1 MVSHVAMPIR
11 RAPFSPNPNLIV
23 RGAQWS
29 GGDSSRSKRGIIMAL
44 RNGKVARRTSDAL
57 WAKRFLGSSSLTA
70 VALLALASPAQ
81 AEDVYWDANGSSVGS
96 GGTGNWDLTSSLW
109 SRSNSDVLG
118 PFVPWSNNPADP
130 NNAIFGVSA
139 PGVTT
144 TVGTITLTQP
154 ITAHNLTFQSVNGWS
169 IGGNMLTLGGANPTI
184 TTNGSATI
192 NSIIAGTAGLAK
204 AGPSTLTLGGVNI
217 FSGGIT
223 INAGTLTAASDA
235 ALGAAGNN
243 IATAPGVGVGFNL
256 MSGSTS
262 RSIAIGAGGTLNL
275 GGAGGGSALITGTG
289 NVNVATGVTMSN
301 DANSYDGVTRFSACN
316 GVCSTSFTS
325 IGNLGEA
332 SSLGAPTTVTNGTII
347 WNQSSQ
353 YTDNLIY
360 LGDGDDSNRNWTF
373 NANSTG
379 TFINQGSGTLNLT
392 GDFTINGFA
401 RFVAQ
406 TADFNLSGV
415 ISGGGV
421 AFSAGA
427 GRQVTVSGLNTY
439 TGISTLQTGLINV
452 RSVANG
458 GVASAL
464 GAGTQINM
472 NAGILNYVGTGG
484 SSDRT
489 FLSEGSVGIRN
500 SGTGALTFGGPLSFQ
515 AGGAADTL
523 TFGGN
528 YAGVNEFAGAITGT
542 GTLGSTGSS
551 IWRLSGTNTRTGAIA
566 MDGGTLQAGSAS
578 AFGNVTGVTVN
589 GGTLDLNGYDL
600 IVPQLSGTGGSV
612 ALNGLATLTVSGLT
626 PANNTTYG
634 GSIAGN
640 GSLLKRGTSTLT
652 LTGQSSYSGATT
664 IQGGTL
670 ALDFT
675 PAAAPA
681 ADILSAASTLTM
693 AGGALSITGAAG
705 EVNSQSFSGLN
716 VTAGTN
722 RIVVASGAGGA
733 MNVNLGTLA
742 NSGGLMD
749 FTLPTTGT
757 ITAANPDG
765 TLGWAT
771 INGRDYA
778 QVSGGVIGALTTYV
792 NKDDASTWLS
802 GDVVSDAG
810 GAANTA
816 YSGTVTGSKQL
827 GGLQY
832 TAAQNSVVAIGA
844 GNTLG
849 IDGAIIVSSTT
860 GATSKEFTGGMLT
873 GAVGGGTLGFL
884 HNGTGNFLISSQVVD
899 NGGDAVGVAKAG
911 TGRVTLNN
919 VNNNYTG
926 ATTLSGGTLTVA
938 SIGNGGAASAIGA
951 SSADAA
957 NLVLESGTLSYSG
970 GTATTDRGFT
980 LVNGGPSRI
989 FEVSNGAANLTFTG
1003 LVTSPDDAGLIK
1015 SGGGTLTLAN
1025 GANDYI
1031 GVTRV
1036 ENGVLAAAVL
1046 ADGGQLSSIGQ
1057 SSSDAA
1063 NLVLMNGGTLRYTG
1077 GTAGTDRGIT
1087 LENAAGRIDV
1097 AAAATGLTVSGPIVG
1112 PGRLEKYGDGTL
1124 VLTGANSYTGITVV
1138 NAGTLRAGAA
1148 LGTGSTT
1155 GAFGSIT
1162 SAMTVNS
1169 GGTLDLADNSN
1180 QIGALNGG
1188 GNVTLGA
1195 LAGTTLTI
1203 GGTNSGDPGFTG
1215 SISGA
1220 GNLTHSNGT
1229 QVMTGCG
1236 NSYTG
1241 VTTLTGASGG
1251 SVLTTDCIRNG
1262 GLSSGIGASGS
1273 DPANLVIQN
1282 NAVLNYSAVATNQ
1295 VTDRGFTLA
1304 SGAGVIQVADAATTL
1319 TFTGAAVGPGSLTKR
1334 GAGTLVL
1341 TADNSYAGNTAVEG
1355 GRLVAGSAG
1364 AFDQGTGILV
1374 VGNVADAVFDL
1385 NGFDAS
1391 FLQLQGGGTTG
1402 GTIDL
1407 GGANATLTIA
1417 NNGNNT
1423 FAGAITGTGN
1433 FVKNGGAIQILS
1445 GCDSSYDG
1453 VTTIRQG
1460 VLQVS
1465 CLTDGGVS
1473 SSIGASGNTA
1483 SNLVLNGGTL
1493 RYVGAGGSTDRRFTL
1508 GASASA
1514 LDASGTGAI
1523 AFTNTGPI
1531 AFSSLNTVQSVTLT
1545 GTSTADNRLA
1555 AQITDN
1561 GTGRTALSKTGAG
1574 TWILTNQANSYT
1586 GATSITGGVL
1596 GVDKLANAGAASSIG
1611 QSTSTAANLTIGT
1624 GATLRYT
1631 GSGDSTDR
1639 QFTLGVGTTAIESV
1653 GTGAVVFSNTGAVSY
1668 SGNGARAISL
1678 GGTNSGNNIMG
1689 ATIGNQGANVTSLA
1703 KNGSGTWI
1711 LTGNNSFSGST
1722 VINDGN
1728 LVIGNGGTS
1737 GNAGSGN
1744 VNVTQ
1749 ATSTLSFNR
1758 SDMFNFTGTISGPGA
1773 IAQIGTGTTVLTAV
1787 NSIGAARVDRGTLQV
1802 NGALQTAAFALNGA
1816 GALTVNGTV
1825 EGATTGAASAFTGD
1839 AGASAI
1845 TVNAGGVLRASGDLG
1860 DGADTVVLAGLID
1873 TGGAALNLGAG
1884 DDRLTLNDGG
1894 AIAGTVNAGAG
1905 TDTLVVNNAAGRTI
1919 DAAQVTGF
1927 EALGKQGTG
1936 TLTLTGDHGYSAGT
1950 TISAGVLS
1958 VGNGGTTG
1966 TLAGNVANNGALQ
1979 FNRSD
1984 TSLFAGNISG
1994 TGSLTKLGIGAL
2006 SLTGD
2011 ATHGGGTVIL
2021 AGSLGIGNGGTTG
2034 SISGDIVNNASL
2046 NFYRSDNYSYAGTI
2060 SGTGSVTTRVGV
2072 VDLTGNS
2079 SWSGGTNVV
2088 DNSHLR
2094 IASGNTVSSAGS
2106 LIVNRGTLT
2115 VSGAGSTFETGFAN
2129 AVSPSGSAIINVD
2142 NGGTMRVTAGGLA
2155 IRGSGTPSQ
2164 ARLAISGA
2172 GSLVD
2177 LAGGLNVAS
2186 GTTNTADILISA
2198 GGTLRSSGDNL
2209 IGSAAGNT
2217 AGPNLTVTGAGSNWT
2232 STGNLVMRDGS
2243 FSLLDGGAASF
2254 ATAQIGTINAQAEAL
2269 VSGAG
2274 SLLTTAQ
2281 DLSVG
2286 TLSGGRGVLT
2296 VANGGRVSVGGVLAI
2311 GSADAGAS
2319 GTLNIGGS
2327 GAAAA
2332 AGVVDAAV
2340 LTFGPGAGTLNFN
2353 HTELD
2358 YGFASAM
2365 SGNGTINQVAG
2376 VTRLTGNSGAFTG
2389 QTAISGGTMLV
2400 NGTLGGAASVTDVLG
2415 GGTLGGAGTIG
2426 GNVFVGAGGVLAP
2439 GSNGV
2444 GALAVNGN
2452 LSLDPAAALAFEFGR
2467 ANAPGDPLND
2477 VVNVGGNLALDGTLN
2492 VATASG
2498 GSFDIGLYRIF
2509 NYGGALTNGGLA
2521 LGSVPGGI
2529 DVNDLSIQTSIAG
2542 QVNLINAN
2550 GVTLNFW
2557 DGAAGPKFNGAV
2569 NGGSGVWQNG
2579 AGNDSWTDSTG
2590 TVNAPFTDSAVAI
2603 FSAAPGT
2610 VTVDDGPGAVSAGGM
2625 QFASDGYVIT
2635 GDAVTLANPQSVIRV
2650 GDGTAA
2656 GAGYGATI
2664 DAVLGGAG
2672 VQLVKTDLG
2681 TLTLSGVNSYTGGT
2695 LVNGGTLRISADA
2708 NLGDAA
2714 GGLTLNGGTLNSSA
2728 SFGSGR
2734 AVALMGSGIF
2744 RTDAATALT
2753 LDGIVSGSGGLTKQ
2767 GNGTLVLTAANVYA
2781 GGTTIGAGTLQVGN
2795 GGTTGSLVGDVLNNG
2810 VLAFDRSDIASF
2822 GGLISGS
2829 GRLDQ
2834 IGAGTTVLTAA
2845 NSYAGG
2851 TIIGAGTLQIGAG
2864 GTTGSISGD
2873 VLNNGTL
2880 AFNRSDEVTFGSLIS
2895 GSGGADQIGTGTT
2908 ILTGGNSYGGTTRV
2922 VAGTLLINGDQ
2933 TAATGTADVAAGAT
2947 LGGTG
2952 IIGGDVTLAD
2962 GARLTPGDA
2971 SGPGLLTVNGN
2982 LNLSSGTTLAY
2993 DFGQS
2998 NVVGGP
3004 LNDLLQVR
3012 GDLDLNGTI
3021 DVTVSPGGSFDVGVY
3036 RVISYGGALTNNG
3049 LDLGILPA
3057 GTLALV
3063 QTSVA
3068 GQVNLVNATGATLN
3082 FWDGALGPKANG
3094 IVNGGNGLWQNG
3106 AGNDNWTEIS
3116 GSINAAFSDNAFAIF
3131 SAAPGA
3137 VTVDGSLGTVTAS
3150 GMQFAS
3156 GGYVIGGDSIDLA
3169 GPQSVVRVGD
3179 GTAAGLG
3186 FTATVDSALTGS
3198 TQLVKTDLGTLVLS
3212 GTNSYGGGTRV
3223 NGGTLQIARD
3233 VNLGDAAGGIGF
3245 DGGTL
3250 HSTASITSARD
3261 VDMIGRGTI
3270 LTDAGTTLV
3279 FNGSVTGSG
3288 DLIKDGAGNLAL
3300 NDTSDYTGLTIVRA
3314 GGLFVNGDQSAATGL
3329 VDVAAGAVLG
3339 GHGIIGGDVAVAD
3352 GGTLAPGN
3360 SPGTL
3365 TINGNLALNSG
3376 SLLAFEFGQANVAGG
3391 PFNDLVNVG
3400 GDLTLDGTVNV
3411 AVSAGGSFGG
3421 GVYRLF
3427 NYGGALTDNGLTLG
3441 TMPVGS
3447 AVSVQTA
3454 IARQVNLVNTAGLD
3468 LSFWDGQ
3475 AGPKN
3480 DGTIDGGNGI
3490 WRVAGGNNNWT
3501 EAAGLVNADYAQ
3513 NSFAIFAGAPG
3524 VVSVDNVGGAV
3535 RSAGMQFAVDGYVL
3549 AGDALTL
3556 MGPQATIRVGD
3567 GTAAGAGHVATIANA
3582 LTGAATLVKTDGGT
3596 LVLGGVNSYTGGT
3609 AIDGGMV
3616 RIAADANL
3624 GDTAGALSFNGG
3636 ALNTTLDMHSA
3647 RAVNLVGTGTL
3658 LTDAGTT
3665 LSLTG
3670 ALAGSG
3676 NLVKNGAGALILDG
3690 TGGHGGG
3697 TNLLAGA
3704 LLVNGDYSAA
3714 TGLMTVAS
3722 GASLGGHGTIGG
3734 DVAMADGAILT
3745 PGAGGPG
3752 TLTIGGDLSL
3762 STGTRLAYEF
3772 GQANVAGGVLN
3783 DLINVGGDLTLDGII
3798 DVTVPVGGAFDA
3810 GVYRVFNYGGALTN
3824 NGVTVGA
3831 TPIGDVTV
3839 QTSIAGQVN
3848 LVNTAGLTL
3857 NFWDGAAGPRNNGV
3871 VNGGNG
3877 LWQNGTGNDNWT
3889 DASGLVN
3896 AAYQDGGFAIFAG
3909 AGGSVILDNG
3919 LGQVTA
3925 SGMQF
3930 ATTGYT
3936 IGGGVLELAGPAS
3949 TIRVGDGS
3957 AAGAAFTT
3965 TIGAVLAGDTRLVKT
3980 DAGTLILG
3988 GVNSYA
3994 GGTLINGGTV
4004 QVAADANLGAASG
4017 AVTLDGGTLATSATL
4032 SSTRDMLLS
4041 GEGTIATM
4049 SGTSFTYGGLF
4060 SGTGAL
4066 TKAGGGRLTV
4076 SGDSSGYTGL
4086 TQIAAGTLALNGVLG
4101 GGVDVRSG
4109 ARLEGA
4115 GRAAAFVNRE
4125 GGVVAPGDGIGSFTV
4140 SGDYQG
4146 MGGVLEIEAE
4156 LGGDASAADRL
4167 AVNGATSGM
4176 TEVHVLNRG
4185 GLGAQTVEGI
4195 RIVDVAGASSG
4206 TFTLKGDYV
4215 FAGQQAVIAGAY
4227 GYRLHQGGV
4236 STPSDGDWYLRSA
4249 LIDDAGEPRGP
4260 LYQPGVPIY
4269 ESYGQTLLA
4278 LNDLSTMQE
4287 RVGNRQWAQSPNGLP
4302 TGIWGRMES
4311 SRLRP
4316 TARLST
4322 SGADAAIDSW
4332 KAQIG
4337 VDHMISEGV
4346 DSVLV
4351 AGLTAHYGDADAS
4364 VRSVFGSG
4372 TIDTKGYGVGATL
4385 SWFGPDG
4392 FYADGQAQLSWFDSR
4407 LKSVTLGTL
4416 ADGNDGRGRAVSLE
4430 LGKTSAVGGGL
4441 TLTPQIQMAYQN
4453 VSFDAFT
4460 DPFDARISSRKGDSL
4475 ITRWGISIDHRKNWE
4490 AGGVS
4495 RNSHVY
4501 GLVNLSYE
4509 WLDGTRVDVSG
4520 TGVSNADDRLR
4531 GEVALGGTL
4540 GLTERL
4546 SLYTQ
4551 LSAGASLRTFGDSSS
4566 LKGVAGARLA
4576 F

>member
-1 MVSHVAMPIR
+1 
-11 RAPFSPNPNLIV
+11 
-23 RGAQWS
+23 
-29 GGDSSRSKRGIIMAL
+29 MAL
-44 RNGKVARRTSDAL
+44 RNGKAARGASGAL

-70 VALLALASPAQ
+70 VALLALASPAR
-81 AEDVYWDANGSSVGS
+81 AEDVYWDANGAAVGS

-118 PFVPWSNNPADP
+118 PFVPWTNNPADP

-144 TVGTITLTQP
+144 TVGTITLMQP
-154 ITAHNLTFQSVNGWS
+154 ITAHNLTFQTVHGWVLNG
-169 IGGNMLTLGGANPTI
+169 
-184 TTNGSATI
+184 
-192 NSIIAGTAGLAK
+192 
-204 AGPSTLTLGGVNI
+204 STLTLGGVNPTI
-217 FSGGIT
+217 TTVGSTTLNSVIAGTAGLIKAGTSTLTLNGVNSFSGGIV
-223 INAGTLTAASDA
+223 INAGTLNAATDA

-243 IATAPGVGVGFNL
+243 ITTAAGVTTGFSL
-256 MSGSTS
+256 TSGSTS
-262 RSIAIGAGGTLNL
+262 RSITIGTGGTLNL
-275 GGAGGGSALITGTG
+275 GGTGGGSALVTGTG
-289 NVNVATGVTMSN
+289 NVNVATGVTMNN
-301 DANSYDGVTRFSACN
+301 DANNYDGVTRFSACN
-316 GVCSTSFTS
+316 GVCSTAFTS

-353 YTDNLIY
+353 YTDNLLY

-392 GDFTINGFA
+392 GNFTINGFA

-439 TGISTLQTGLINV
+439 TGTSTLQTGLINV
-452 RSVANG
+452 GTVANG

-464 GAGTQINM
+464 GAGTQINI
-472 NAGILNYVGTGG
+472 NAGILNYIGTGG

-528 YAGVNEFAGAITGT
+528 YAGVNEFAGVITGT
-542 GTLGSTGSS
+542 GALGSTGSS
-551 IWRLSGTNTRTGAIA
+551 IWRLSGANTRTGAIT

-634 GSIAGN
+634 GGITGD

-664 IQGGTL
+664 VQGGTL
-670 ALDFT
+670 ALDFS

-681 ADILSAASTLTM
+681 DNILSAASTLTM
-693 AGGALSITGAAG
+693 AGGTLSITGAAG
-705 EVNSQSFSGLN
+705 EVNSQSFNGLN

-722 RIVVASGAGGA
+722 RIVVASGAGGT

-765 TLGWAT
+765 ALGWAT

-778 QVSGGVIGALTTYV
+778 QVSGGVIGAFTAYV
-792 NKDDASTWLS
+792 NKDDASAWLS

-816 YSGTVTGSKQL
+816 YSGTVSGSQQL
-827 GGLQY
+827 VGLQY
-832 TAAQNSVVAIGA
+832 TAAQNSVVTIGA

-849 IDGAIIVSSTT
+849 IDGTIIVSNTT

-873 GAVGGGTLGFL
+873 GAVGGGTLGFQ
-884 HNGTGNFLISSQVVD
+884 HNGTGNFLVSSQIVD
-899 NGGDAVGVAKAG
+899 NGADAVGVSKAG
-911 TGRVTLNN
+911 VGRVTLNN
-919 VNNNYTG
+919 VNNSYTG

-989 FEVSNGAANLTFTG
+989 FEVTNGAANLTFTG
-1003 LVTSPDDAGLIK
+1003 LVTSPDDAGFIK

-1025 GANDYI
+1025 GANDYS

-1046 ADGGQLSSIGQ
+1046 ADGGQASSIGQ
-1057 SSSDAA
+1057 SGSDAA
-1063 NLVLMNGGTLRYTG
+1063 NLVLLNGGTLRYTG

-1097 AAAATGLTVSGPIVG
+1097 SAAATDLTVGGSIVG
-1112 PGRLEKYGDGTL
+1112 AGRLEKYGDGTL

-1148 LGTGSTT
+1148 LVTGATTGVFGSTT
-1155 GAFGSIT
+1155 SV
-1162 SAMTVNS
+1162 MTVNA

-1188 GNVTLGA
+1188 GNVVLGA

-1203 GGTNSGDPGFTG
+1203 GGSNSGDPGFTG

-1220 GNLTHSNGT
+1220 GNVIHTTGA
-1229 QVMTGCG
+1229 QVMTGCN
-1236 NSYTG
+1236 NSY
-1241 VTTLTGASGG
+1241 AG
-1251 SVLTTDCIRNG
+1251 STSLIGNGSLSTDCIRNG
-1262 GLSSGIGASGS
+1262 GLASGIGASGS
-1273 DPANLVIQN
+1273 DSANLVLQTGGI
-1282 NAVLNYSAVATNQ
+1282 LNYTAVAANQ
-1295 VTDRGFTLA
+1295 TSDRGFTLA
-1304 SGAGVIQVADAATTL
+1304 SGNGIIQVNDAATSL
-1319 TFTGAAVGPGSLTKR
+1319 TFTGAAVGTGALIKR
-1334 GAGTLVL
+1334 GAGTLIL
-1341 TADNSYAGNTAVEG
+1341 SGDNSYTGTTGIDA

-1364 AFDQGTGILV
+1364 AFDQGAGVLALA
-1374 VGNVADAVFDL
+1374 NVAGAIFDL

-1391 FLQLQGGGTTG
+1391 FLQLQGGGANG
-1402 GTIDL
+1402 GTVDL
-1407 GGANATLTIA
+1407 GAGNATLTLS
-1417 NNGNNT
+1417 NNGNNSYGGT
-1423 FAGAITGTGN
+1423 IIGTGN
-1433 FVKNGGAIQILS
+1433 LVKAGAATQSLTGCASTYGGVTAIRAGVLQISCLANGGAA
-1445 GCDSSYDG
+1445 
-1453 VTTIRQG
+1453 
-1460 VLQVS
+1460 
-1465 CLTDGGVS
+1465 
-1473 SSIGASGNTA
+1473 SSIGAA
-1483 SNLVLNGGTL
+1483 SNDAANLLLDGGTL
-1493 RYVGAGGSTDRRFTL
+1493 RYMGTGESSDRLFTL
-1508 GASASA
+1508 GASTTSA
-1514 LDASGTGAI
+1514 LEASGTGAI

-1531 AFSSLNTVQSVTLT
+1531 GFSSPNTAQRVTLG
-1545 GTSTADNRLA
+1545 GTSTADNSLA
-1555 AQITDN
+1555 ALITDN
-1561 GTGRTALSKTGAG
+1561 GTGRTAISKTGAG

-1586 GATSITGGVL
+1586 GTTTVSGGVL
-1596 GVDKLANAGAASSIG
+1596 GVDKIANGGVASSIG
-1611 QSTSTAANLTIGT
+1611 QSASAAANLVIGT

-1631 GSGDSTDR
+1631 GSGDATDR
-1639 QFTLGVGTTAIESV
+1639 LFTLGVGTTALESV

-1668 SGNGARAISL
+1668 SGSGARVISL
-1678 GGTNSGNNIMG
+1678 GGTNAGNNIMG
-1689 ATIGNQGANVTSLA
+1689 GTIGNQGANVTSLA

-1737 GNAGSGN
+1737 GNAGTGN

-1758 SDMFNFTGTISGPGA
+1758 SDTFNFTGTISGPGA

-1802 NGALQTAAFALNGA
+1802 NGALQTAAFAMNGT

-1825 EGATTGAASAFTGD
+1825 EGATPGVASAFTGD

-1845 TVNAGGVLRASGDLG
+1845 TVNAGGTLRATGDLG
-1860 DGADTVVLAGLID
+1860 DGADMLVLAGVID

-1884 DDRLTLNDGG
+1884 DDGLTLNDGG
-1894 AIAGTVNAGAG
+1894 TISGTVDAGAG
-1905 TDTLVVNNAAGRTI
+1905 TDTLVVNNVAARTI

-1950 TISAGVLS
+1950 TISAGILS
-1958 VGNGGTTG
+1958 VGNGSTTG
-1966 TLAGNVANNGALQ
+1966 TLSGNVVNNAALQ
-1979 FNRSD
+1979 FNRLD

-1994 TGSLTKLGIGAL
+1994 TGSLTKLGLGAL
-2006 SLTGD
+2006 FLTGD
-2011 ATHGGGTVIL
+2011 ATHGGGTTIL
-2021 AGSLGIGNGGTTG
+2021 GGTLSIGNGGTSG

-2046 NFYRSDNYSYAGTI
+2046 NFNRSGNYTYAGSI
-2060 SGTGSVTTRVGV
+2060 SGTGAVTTRSGIVN
-2072 VDLTGNS
+2072 LTGNS
-2079 SWSGGTNVV
+2079 NWSGATNVV
-2088 DNSHLR
+2088 DDSHLR
-2094 IASGNTVSSAGS
+2094 IASGNTVSSGGS

-2115 VSGAGSTFETGFAN
+2115 VSGAGSTFQAGSAN
-2129 AVSPSGSAIINVD
+2129 AVSPSGTAVINVD
-2142 NGGTMRVTAGGLA
+2142 NGGTLRTTVGGLA

-2177 LAGGLNVAS
+2177 VAGALSVAT
-2186 GTTNTADILISA
+2186 GTTNTADITISA

-2209 IGSAAGNT
+2209 IGSTAGNT
-2217 AGPNLTVTGAGSNWT
+2217 AGPNFTITGAGSNWT
-2232 STGNLVMRDGS
+2232 SSGNLVMRDGS
-2243 FSLLDGGAASF
+2243 FSLLAGGAASF
-2254 ATAQIGTINAQAEAL
+2254 GAAQIGTANGDATAL

-2274 SLLTTAQ
+2274 SLLTTTQ

-2286 TLSGGRGVLT
+2286 TLAGGRGVLT
-2296 VANGGRVSVGGVLAI
+2296 LANGGRVSVGGVLAI
-2311 GSADAGAS
+2311 GSVDAGAS
-2319 GTLNIGGS
+2319 GILNIGGTVGS
-2327 GAAAA
+2327 AAVA
-2332 AGVVDAAV
+2332 AGVVDAAS

-2353 HTELD
+2353 HTEAD

-2389 QTAISGGTMLV
+2389 QTAISGGTLLV
-2400 NGTLGGAASVTDVLG
+2400 NGTLGSAASITNVLAGGRLG
-2415 GGTLGGAGTIG
+2415 GSGTIG
-2426 GNVFVGAGGVLAP
+2426 GNVVVANGGTLAP
-2439 GSNGV
+2439 GNSPGT
-2444 GALAVNGN
+2444 LTINGN
-2452 LSLDPAAALAFEFGR
+2452 LALNSGSLLAFEFGR

-2477 VVNVGGNLALDGTLN
+2477 VVNVGGNLTLDGTLN
-2492 VATASG
+2492 VAASAG

-2509 NYGGALTNGGLA
+2509 NYAGALTDNGLA
-2521 LGSVPGGI
+2521 LGTVPGGI
-2529 DVNDLSIQTSIAG
+2529 DVNDLSVQTSIAG

-2569 NGGSGVWQNG
+2569 DGGSGLWQNG
-2579 AGNDSWTDSTG
+2579 TGNDNWTDSTG
-2590 TVNAPFTDSAVAI
+2590 AVNAPFTDSAVAI

-2610 VTVDDGPGAVSAGGM
+2610 VTVDGGLGAVSAGGM
-2625 QFASDGYVIT
+2625 QFASDGYVVT
-2635 GDAVTLANPQSVIRV
+2635 GDGVTLANPQSVIRV

-2656 GAGYGATI
+2656 GAAYGATI
-2664 DAVLGGAG
+2664 DSALGGAG

-2681 TLTLSGVNSYTGGT
+2681 TLTLGGVNSYTGGT

-2708 NLGDAA
+2708 NLGDVA
-2714 GGLTLNGGTLNSSA
+2714 GGLTLDGGTFNSSA
-2728 SFGSGR
+2728 SFSSGR
-2734 AVALMGSGIF
+2734 AVTLTGSGIF
-2744 RTDAATALT
+2744 QTDAATALT
-2753 LDGIVSGSGGLTKQ
+2753 LDGVISGGGLIKQ
-2767 GNGTLVLTAANVYA
+2767 GAGALVLTAANLYA
-2781 GGTTIGAGTLQVGN
+2781 GGTTVGAGTLQIGA

-2810 VLAFDRSDIASF
+2810 VLAFDRSDISSF
-2822 GGLISGS
+2822 GGVISGS
-2829 GRLDQ
+2829 GRVDQ
-2834 IGAGTTVLTAA
+2834 AGSGTTVLTAA
-2845 NSYAGG
+2845 NLYTGG
-2851 TIIGAGTLQIGAG
+2851 TTIGAGTLQIGAG
-2864 GTTGSISGD
+2864 GTSGSIVGD

-2880 AFNRSDEVTFGSLIS
+2880 AFDRSDEVIFGGLIS
-2895 GSGGADQIGTGTT
+2895 GSGGVDQIGAGTT

-2933 TAATGTADVAAGAT
+2933 SAATGLTNVAAGAT

-2952 IIGGDVTLAD
+2952 IVGGDVTTAN
-2962 GARLTPGDA
+2962 GARLKPGDA
-2971 SGPGLLTVNGN
+2971 TGPGTLTVNGN
-2982 LNLSSGTTLAY
+2982 LGLTSGTTLAY

-3004 LNDLLQVR
+3004 LNDLLQVG
-3012 GDLDLNGTI
+3012 GDLNLDGVI
-3021 DVTVSPGGSFDVGVY
+3021 DVNVSAGGSFDVGVY
-3036 RVISYGGALTNNG
+3036 RVISYGGSLTNNG
-3049 LDLGILPA
+3049 LDLGVLPV

-3063 QTSVA
+3063 QTSIA

-3082 FWDGALGPKANG
+3082 FWDGALGPKADG
-3094 IVNGGNGLWQNG
+3094 IVDGGDGVWQNG
-3106 AGNDNWTEIS
+3106 TGNNNWTEIS
-3116 GSINAAFSDNAFAIF
+3116 GSINAAFTDDAFAIF

-3137 VTVDGSLGTVTAS
+3137 VTVDGSLGAVTAS

-3156 GGYVIGGDSIDLA
+3156 GGYVIGGDGIALS

-3186 FTATVDSALTGS
+3186 FTATIDSVLTGN
-3198 TQLVKTDLGTLVLS
+3198 TRLVKTDLGTLVLN
-3212 GTNSYGGGTRV
+3212 GTNSYSGGTRV
-3223 NGGTLQIARD
+3223 NAGTLRISRD
-3233 VNLGDAAGGIGF
+3233 ANLGDATGGIAF

-3250 HSTASITSARD
+3250 HGTASITSARN
-3261 VDMIGRGTI
+3261 VEMIGMGTI

-3279 FNGSVTGSG
+3279 LNGSVTGSG
-3288 DLIKDGAGNLAL
+3288 DLVKDGAGNLAL

-3352 GGTLAPGN
+3352 GGRLAPGN

-3391 PFNDLVNVG
+3391 ALNDLVNVG
-3400 GDLTLDGTVNV
+3400 GDLTLDGTIDV

-3421 GVYRLF
+3421 GVYRVF
-3427 NYGGALTDNGLTLG
+3427 NYGGVLTDNGLTMG

-3447 AVSVQTA
+3447 AVAVQTA
-3454 IARQVNLVNTAGLD
+3454 IAGQVNLVNTAGLD

-3480 DGTIDGGNGI
+3480 DGVIEGGNGI

-3501 EAAGLVNADYAQ
+3501 ESAGQVNADYAQ

-3524 VVSVDNVGGAV
+3524 LVSVDNIGGAV
-3535 RSAGMQFAVDGYVL
+3535 QSAGMQFAVDGYML

-3556 MGPQATIRVGD
+3556 TGPQATIRVGD
-3567 GTAAGAGHVATIANA
+3567 GTAASAGHVATIVNA

-3609 AIDGGMV
+3609 AIDGGTV
-3616 RIAADANL
+3616 RISADANL
-3624 GDTAGALSFNGG
+3624 GDAAGALSFNGG
-3636 ALNTTLDMHSA
+3636 ALNTTLDLNSA

-3658 LTDAGTT
+3658 LTDAGAV
-3665 LSLTG
+3665 LGLTG
-3670 ALAGSG
+3670 ALAGNG
-3676 NLVKNGAGALILDG
+3676 ALVKDGAGTLILNG

-3697 TNLLAGA
+3697 TSLLAGA
-3704 LLVNGDYSAA
+3704 LLVNGDYGAA
-3714 TGLMTVAS
+3714 TGLMTVAA
-3722 GASLGGHGTIGG
+3722 GASLGGGGTIGG
-3734 DVAMADGAILT
+3734 DVALADGAILT
-3745 PGAGGPG
+3745 PGAGGAG
-3752 TLTIGGDLSL
+3752 TLTIGGDLAL
-3762 STGTRLAYEF
+3762 SAGTRLAYEF
-3772 GQANVAGGVLN
+3772 GQANVAGGALN
-3783 DLINVGGDLTLDGII
+3783 DLVNVDGDLTLDGIL
-3798 DVTVPVGGAFDA
+3798 DVTVPAGGAFDA
-3810 GVYRVFNYGGALTN
+3810 GVYHVFNYGGALTN
-3824 NGVTVGA
+3824 NGLTLGA
-3831 TPIGDVTV
+3831 MPVGDVTV
-3839 QTSIAGQVN
+3839 QTSISGQVN
-3848 LVNTAGLTL
+3848 LVNAAGLML

-3877 LWQNGTGNDNWT
+3877 LWQNGGGNDNWT

-3909 AGGSVILDNG
+3909 AGGAVTVDNS

-3930 ATTGYT
+3930 AANGYT
-3936 IGGGVLELAGPAS
+3936 IGGGVLELSGPAS

-3957 AAGAAFTT
+3957 TAGAAFTAT
-3965 TIGAVLAGDTRLVKT
+3965 VGAVLAGDTRLVKT
-3980 DAGTLILG
+3980 DAGTLVLG
-3988 GVNSYA
+3988 GVNSYT
-3994 GGTLINGGTV
+3994 GGTLINGGTL
-4004 QVAADANLGAASG
+4004 QIAADANLGAASG
-4017 AVTLDGGTLATSATL
+4017 AVALDGGTLATSASL
-4032 SSTRDMLLS
+4032 SSTRDILLS
-4041 GEGTIATM
+4041 GNGTIATM
-4049 SGTSFTYGGLF
+4049 TGTSFTYGGLF
-4060 SGTGAL
+4060 SGTGEL
-4066 TKAGGGRLTV
+4066 TKAGAGTLIV
-4076 SGDSSGYTGL
+4076 SGDSGGYTAL
-4086 TQIAAGTLALNGVLG
+4086 TTVAAGTLALNGALG
-4101 GGVDVRSG
+4101 GTVDVQSG
-4109 ARLEGA
+4109 ARLEGS
-4115 GRAAAFVNRE
+4115 GRAGALINRA
-4125 GGVVAPGDGIGSFTV
+4125 GGVVAAGNGIGSFTV
-4140 SGDYQG
+4140 GGDYQG

-4167 AVNGATSGM
+4167 VVNGATSG
-4176 TEVHVLNRG
+4176 TTQVQVLNRG

-4195 RIVDVAGASSG
+4195 KIVDVAGASSG
-4206 TFTLKGDYV
+4206 TFALNGDYV

-4227 GYRLHQGGV
+4227 GYRLYQGGV
-4236 STPSDGDWYLRSA
+4236 STPTDGDWYLRSA
-4249 LIDDAGEPRGP
+4249 LIDDAGEPQGP

-4278 LNDLSTMQE
+4278 LNGLSTMQE
-4287 RVGNRQWAQSPNGLP
+4287 RVGNRQWAQSPSGVP

-4316 TARLST
+4316 GARLST
-4322 SGADAAIDSW
+4322 SGADADIDSW

-4337 VDHMISEGV
+4337 VDHMIGEGT
-4346 DSVLV
+4346 DSALV
-4351 AGLTAHYGDADAS
+4351 AGLTAHYGEADAS

-4416 ADGNDGRGRAVSLE
+4416 ADGNDGKGQAVSLE
-4430 LGKTSAVGGGL
+4430 LGKTSVVGRGL

-4460 DPFDARISSRKGDSL
+4460 DPFDARISSGEGDSL
-4475 ITRWGISIDHRKNWE
+4475 KTRWGISIDHRKSWE
-4490 AGGVS
+4490 AGGVT

-4520 TGVSNADDRLR
+4520 TGIAKADERLW

-4540 GLTERL
+4540 GLTDRIT
-4546 SLYTQ
+4546 LYAQ
-4551 LSAGASLRTFGDSSS
+4551 ASGSASLREFGDSYK
-4566 LKGVAGARLA
+4566 LKGVAGVRWA